1 MKGDKKMLNKSD
13 CMSILIKLEDKGVDI
28 NAQMKKLILAKDI
41 PIDVLKFIAEKQG
54 LEAVNFYEML
64 RKSYNNKKSKL
75 YKNILDDIKLEDV
88 CVILSSLLLQIA
100 LYSSK
105 LTDTKNSF
113 LQEIR
118 ANEISEALA
127 DFYKSDNVEKCLAV
141 LNAIKT
147 DLLVLEYL
155 NGRRELN

>member
-1 MKGDKKMLNKSD
+1 MLNKSD

-64 RKSYNNKKSKL
+64 RKSYNNKTSKL

-118 ANEISEALA
+118 ANEISDALA

>member
-1 MKGDKKMLNKSD
+1 MLNKSD

-88 CVILSSLLLQIA
+88 CIILSSLLLQIA

-105 LTDTKNSF
+105 LTDTKDSF
-113 LQEIR
+113 LQ
-118 ANEISEALA
+118 
-127 DFYKSDNVEKCLAV
+127 
-141 LNAIKT
+141 
-147 DLLVLEYL
+147 
-155 NGRRELN
+155 

>member
-1 MKGDKKMLNKSD
+1 MLNKSD

-105 LTDTKNSF
+105 LTDTKDSF

-155 NGRRELN
+155 NGRRDLN

>member
-1 MKGDKKMLNKSD
+1 
-13 CMSILIKLEDKGVDI
+13 
-28 NAQMKKLILAKDI
+28 
-41 PIDVLKFIAEKQG
+41 
-54 LEAVNFYEML
+54 ML

-127 DFYKSDNVEKCLAV
+127 DFYKSDSVEKCMAV
-141 LNAIKT
+141 LNAVKT

>member
-1 MKGDKKMLNKSD
+1 MLNKID
-13 CMSILIKLEDKGVDI
+13 CMSIPIKREDKGVDI
-28 NAQMKKLILAKDI
+28 NAQMKTLILAKDI

-118 ANEISEALA
+118 ANEISGALA

>member
-1 MKGDKKMLNKSD
+1 MLNKSD

-54 LEAVNFYEML
+54 LEAINFYEML

-105 LTDTKNSF
+105 LTDTKDSF

>member
-1 MKGDKKMLNKSD
+1 MSEEMKDPKDVIKQIVDSAAKKGTISYKEIID
-13 CMSILIKLEDKGVDI
+13 YLEKYQLEANQI
-28 NAQMKKLILAKDI
+28 
-41 PIDVLKFIAEKQG
+41 EKIYDG
-54 LEAVNFYEML
+54 LEAANVEIVEDSEEPDFEDL
-64 RKSYNNKKSKL
+64 EE
-75 YKNILDDIKLEDV
+75 IEDDIKLEDV

-127 DFYKSDNVEKCLAV
+127 DFYKSDSVEKCMAV
-141 LNAIKT
+141 LNAVKT

>member
-1 MKGDKKMLNKSD
+1 MLNKSD

-155 NGRRELN
+155 NGRRELK

>member
-1 MKGDKKMLNKSD
+1 MLNKSD

>member
-1 MKGDKKMLNKSD
+1 MLNKSD

-75 YKNILDDIKLEDV
+75 YKNILDDINLDNV
-88 CVILSSLLLQIA
+88 CVVLSSLLLQIA

>member
-1 MKGDKKMLNKSD
+1 MLNKSD

-113 LQEIR
+113 LQEIP
-118 ANEISEALA
+118 ANEISDALA

>member
-1 MKGDKKMLNKSD
+1 MLNKSD

-127 DFYKSDNVEKCLAV
+127 DFYKSDSVEK
-141 LNAIKT
+141 
-147 DLLVLEYL
+147 
-155 NGRRELN
+155 

>member
-1 MKGDKKMLNKSD
+1 MLNKSD

-118 ANEISEALA
+118 ANEISDALA

-155 NGRRELN
+155 NGRRELK

>member
-1 MKGDKKMLNKSD
+1 MLNKSD

-28 NAQMKKLILAKDI
+28 DAQMKKLILAKDI

-113 LQEIR
+113 LQEMR

>member
-1 MKGDKKMLNKSD
+1 MLNKSD
-13 CMSILIKLEDKGVDI
+13 CMSILIKLEDQGIDI

-54 LEAVNFYEML
+54 LEAIKFYEML
-64 RKSYNNKKSKL
+64 RKSYNSKKSKL
-75 YKNILDDIKLEDV
+75 YKNILDEIQTEDA

-105 LTDTKNSF
+105 LTDTKSSF

-118 ANEISEALA
+118 ASEISEALT
-127 DFYKSDNVEKCLAV
+127 DFYNSDSLAKCLTV

-155 NGRRELN
+155 NGRRELS

>member
-1 MKGDKKMLNKSD
+1 MLNKSD

-105 LTDTKNSF
+105 LTDTKDSF
-113 LQEIR
+113 LHEIR

-127 DFYKSDNVEKCLAV
+127 DFYKSDNIEKCLAV
-141 LNAIKT
+141 LNAVKT

>member
-1 MKGDKKMLNKSD
+1 MLNKSD

-105 LTDTKNSF
+105 LTDTKDSF

-118 ANEISEALA
+118 ANEISDALA

>member
-1 MKGDKKMLNKSD
+1 MLNKSD
-13 CMSILIKLEDKGVDI
+13 CMSILIKLEDQGVDI

-54 LEAVNFYEML
+54 LEALNFYEML

-118 ANEISEALA
+118 ANEISDALA

>member
-1 MKGDKKMLNKSD
+1 MLNKSD
-13 CMSILIKLEDKGVDI
+13 CMSILIKLEDQGVDI

-75 YKNILDDIKLEDV
+75 YKNILDDINLDNI

-105 LTDTKNSF
+105 LTDTKDSF

>member
-1 MKGDKKMLNKSD
+1 MLNKSD

-88 CVILSSLLLQIA
+88 CIILSSLLLQIA

-141 LNAIKT
+141 LTAIKT

>member
-1 MKGDKKMLNKSD
+1 MLNKSD
-13 CMSILIKLEDKGVDI
+13 CMSILIKLEDQGVDI

-54 LEAVNFYEML
+54 LEAIKFYEIL

-75 YKNILDDIKLEDV
+75 YKNILDDINIEDV

-127 DFYKSDNVEKCLAV
+127 DFYKSDNIEKCLVV
-141 LNAIKT
+141 LNAVKT

>member
-1 MKGDKKMLNKSD
+1 MLNKSD
-13 CMSILIKLEDKGVDI
+13 CMSILIKLEDQGVDI

-75 YKNILDDIKLEDV
+75 YKNILDDINIDDV

-105 LTDTKNSF
+105 LTDTKDSF

>member
-1 MKGDKKMLNKSD
+1 MLNKSD

-105 LTDTKNSF
+105 LTDTTNSF

>member
-1 MKGDKKMLNKSD
+1 MLNKSD

-28 NAQMKKLILAKDI
+28 NAQMKKLILAKDT

-118 ANEISEALA
+118 ANEISDALA

>member
-1 MKGDKKMLNKSD
+1 MLNKSD

-75 YKNILDDIKLEDV
+75 YKNILDDINLDDV

-105 LTDTKNSF
+105 LTDTKDSF

>member
-1 MKGDKKMLNKSD
+1 MLNKSD

-105 LTDTKNSF
+105 LTDTKDSF

-155 NGRRELN
+155 TGRRELN

>member
-1 MKGDKKMLNKSD
+1 MLNKSD

-113 LQEIR
+113 LQDIR
-118 ANEISEALA
+118 ANEISDALA

>member
-1 MKGDKKMLNKSD
+1 MLNKSD

-64 RKSYNNKKSKL
+64 RKSYNAKKSKL
-75 YKNILDDIKLEDV
+75 YKNILDDINLDNI

-105 LTDTKNSF
+105 LTDTKDSF

-118 ANEISEALA
+118 ANEISGALA

>member
-1 MKGDKKMLNKSD
+1 MLNKSD

-105 LTDTKNSF
+105 LTDTKDSF

-127 DFYKSDNVEKCLAV
+127 DFYNSDSVEKCLAV
-141 LNAIKT
+141 LNAVKT

>member
-1 MKGDKKMLNKSD
+1 MLNKSD

-75 YKNILDDIKLEDV
+75 YKNILDDIKLEDA

>member
-1 MKGDKKMLNKSD
+1 MLNKSD

-75 YKNILDDIKLEDV
+75 SSSLSFSLN
-88 CVILSSLLLQIA
+88 CVIES
-100 LYSSK
+100 
-105 LTDTKNSF
+105 
-113 LQEIR
+113 
-118 ANEISEALA
+118 
-127 DFYKSDNVEKCLAV
+127 
-141 LNAIKT
+141 
-147 DLLVLEYL
+147 
-155 NGRRELN
+155 

>member
-1 MKGDKKMLNKSD
+1 MLNKSD

-127 DFYKSDNVEKCLAV
+127 DFYKSDSVEKCMAV
-141 LNAIKT
+141 LKAVKT

>member
-1 MKGDKKMLNKSD
+1 MLNKSD

-75 YKNILDDIKLEDV
+75 YKNILDDIKLEDI
-88 CVILSSLLLQIA
+88 CIILSSLLLQIA

-118 ANEISEALA
+118 ANEISDALA

>member
-1 MKGDKKMLNKSD
+1 MLNKSD

-118 ANEISEALA
+118 ANEISDALA
-127 DFYKSDNVEKCLAV
+127 DFYKSDNVEK
-141 LNAIKT
+141 
-147 DLLVLEYL
+147 
-155 NGRRELN
+155 

>member
-1 MKGDKKMLNKSD
+1 MLNKSD
-13 CMSILIKLEDKGVDI
+13 CMSILIKLEDRGIDI

-141 LNAIKT
+141 LTAIKT

>member
-1 MKGDKKMLNKSD
+1 MLNKSD
-13 CMSILIKLEDKGVDI
+13 CMSILIKLEDQGVDI

-54 LEAVNFYEML
+54 LEAVKFYEIL

-75 YKNILDDIKLEDV
+75 YKNILDDINIEDV

-113 LQEIR
+113 LQEVR

-127 DFYKSDNVEKCLAV
+127 DFYKSDNIEKCLVV
-141 LNAIKT
+141 LNAVKT

>member
-1 MKGDKKMLNKSD
+1 MLNKSD

-118 ANEISEALA
+118 ATEISDALA

>member
-1 MKGDKKMLNKSD
+1 MLNKSD

-75 YKNILDDIKLEDV
+75 YKNILVDINLDII
-88 CVILSSLLLQIA
+88 CVILSIPLLQIA

-118 ANEISEALA
+118 ANEISDALA

>member
-1 MKGDKKMLNKSD
+1 MLNKSD

-118 ANEISEALA
+118 ANEISDALA

-155 NGRRELN
+155 NGRR

>member
-1 MKGDKKMLNKSD
+1 MLNKSD

-64 RKSYNNKKSKL
+64 RKNYNNKKSKL

-118 ANEISEALA
+118 ANEISDALA